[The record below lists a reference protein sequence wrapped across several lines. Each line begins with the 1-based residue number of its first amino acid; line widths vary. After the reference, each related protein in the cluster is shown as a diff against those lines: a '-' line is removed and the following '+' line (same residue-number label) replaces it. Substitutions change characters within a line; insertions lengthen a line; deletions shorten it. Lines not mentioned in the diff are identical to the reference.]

1 MPLSAAYPLL
11 ITEIEA
17 AFKEKQQSYEKSD
30 ASKKM
35 TVAEREAIDLKFYTA
50 LATAI
55 HSYTMSAVV
64 STTVVGGMVGIA
76 APIIL
81 GAPAAPV
88 AGPVAGVGFGN
99 LV

>member
-1 MPLSAAYPLL
+1 MPLAAGYPLL
-11 ITEIEA
+11 IKAIEEAFEIKTA
-17 AFKEKQQSYEKSD
+17 AINALASYDK
-30 ASKKM
+30 A
-35 TVAEREAIDLKFYTA
+35 VVEAINKNFYIK

-64 STTVVGGMVGIA
+64 SITVVGAMVGTA

-88 AGPVAGVGFGN
+88 AGPIAGAGSGI
-99 LV
+99 LL

>member
-1 MPLSAAYPLL
+1 MPLAAGYPLL
-11 ITEIEA
+11 IKAIEEAFEIKTA
-17 AFKEKQQSYEKSD
+17 AINALPSYDK
-30 ASKKM
+30 A
-35 TVAEREAIDLKFYTA
+35 VVEAINKNFYRQ

-64 STTVVGGMVGIA
+64 QTTTTAGVIGAA

-81 GAPAAPV
+81 GALTAPV
-88 AGPVAGVGFGN
+88 FGKATGAGVGK

>member
-1 MPLSAAYPLL
+1 MPLAAGYPLL
-11 ITEIEA
+11 IKAIEEAFEIKTAAINALPSYDEA
-17 AFKEKQQSYEKSD
+17 VVD
-30 ASKKM
+30 AINKN
-35 TVAEREAIDLKFYTA
+35 FYRQ

-81 GAPAAPV
+81 GAAVAPV